1 MAFTEITQEIEE
13 QITDI
18 TNSIST
24 YQVQITDAT
33 AAIARLEEQ
42 LTGLNQLRANAQAL
56 IDNQDKVDVN
66 LNVNV
71 TTDSNSSASVI
82 RHTSPTQV

>member
-42 LTGLNQLRANAQAL
+42 LTGLNQLRTNAQAL
-56 IDNQDKVDVN
+56 IDNQDRVDVN

-71 TTDSNSSASVI
+71 TTDASSSASVI
-82 RHTSPTQV
+82 RHSSPTQV

>member
-1 MAFTEITQEIEE
+1 MAFTEITAEIEE

-42 LTGLNQLRANAQAL
+42 LTGLSQLRANAQAL

-66 LNVNV
+66 LNVHV
-71 TTDSNSSASVI
+71 TSDANTSASVI
-82 RHTSPTQV
+82 QHSSPTQV

>member
-1 MAFTEITQEIEE
+1 MAFTEITQEIDE

-18 TNSIST
+18 SNSIST

-33 AAIARLEEQ
+33 AAISRLEEQ
-42 LTGLNQLRANAQAL
+42 LTGLSQLRTNAQAL
-56 IDNQDKVDVN
+56 VDGQDKLDIN

-71 TTDSNSSASVI
+71 TTDANSSASVI
-82 RHTSPTQV
+82 RHSSPTQV